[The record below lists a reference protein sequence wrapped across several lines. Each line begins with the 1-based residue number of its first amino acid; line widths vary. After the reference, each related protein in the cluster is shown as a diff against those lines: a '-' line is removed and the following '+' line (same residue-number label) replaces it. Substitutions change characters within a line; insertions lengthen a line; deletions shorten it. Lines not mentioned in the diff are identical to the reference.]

1 MAIKYWVGT
10 SATNRTATWNPAQAP
25 TFNGPWSLTPGG
37 TVRTTNPL
45 VGDTVVFPN
54 YAPLNSLCINNF
66 AGSGNVPMNGL
77 EFYGTAVNQIS
88 KTCTFTIYGNLVG
101 AGTNP
106 VGQNPWF
113 SSPAHR
119 LDFRANGSGPTAPA
133 GDRYYNWG
141 SSNRWGGSS
150 PGTLGGANQLLFRG
164 NNAANGTGGT
174 MYFQSALS
182 ANLAQIYLS
191 EGIMNTGGYSVLCS
205 TFARTYAT
213 APSLQHPGRLEFL
226 GGTITCTGNG
236 AIGTVGGGYLYACTL
251 VNFTSDSSSYGD
263 VGGIA
268 IYSGF
273 PGNAGVVAVG
283 YGPGPSSPADSL
295 PVTYYNNPAGTTF
308 APNFYSNVGYFS
320 NFSFGG
326 SYANQINRST
336 QRLYV
341 KSLNTPTGFSISN
354 LSINVDSS
362 GGIIDTGSLTLGNA
376 TFNGAGGNTS
386 LGNTLTISGNFS
398 LLDGNINLKGKNLNI
413 PTFASVT
420 TATRGVIST
429 TGIGNISP
437 TSGNFFTD
445 QGTFTTDANVII
457 NMPGGGVGVTLTNNS
472 NVGNIQLASGSV
484 LNIKTAAAANVTI
497 RDITTS
503 VRPANINMSTT
514 GTFNLSNL
522 SLAGN
527 AGNVI
532 TFQSNSGGTQFY
544 VSKSSGTITA
554 NFLNI
559 KDSNA
564 SGGASW
570 LADNGTNSNGGNNTG
585 WVFTATVAGINGQF
599 FVFF

>member
-10 SATNRTATWNPAQAP
+10 TATNRFATWNPAQTP
-25 TFNGPWSLTPGG
+25 TLAGPWSLTPGG

-45 VGDTVVFPN
+45 VGDTVVFPD
-54 YAPLNSLCINNF
+54 YSPLNISCTNNL
-66 AGSGNVPMNGL
+66 ASQGNVPMLGL
-77 EFYGTAVNQIS
+77 EFYGAAITQIN
-88 KTCTFTIYGNLVG
+88 KTCTFAIYGNVVG

-106 VGQNPWF
+106 AGQNPYF
-113 SSPAHR
+113 ASPSH
-119 LDFRANGSGPTAPA
+119 LLTFNANGSGPTAPA

-150 PGTLGGANQLLFRG
+150 PGTLGGSNQLLFRG

-182 ANLAQIYLS
+182 ANLAQIYLGS
-191 EGIMNTGGYSVLCS
+191 GIMNTGGYSVLGS
-205 TFARTYAT
+205 FFGVTQAG
-213 APSLQHPGRLEFL
+213 APGPQHPQRLEFL
-226 GGTITCTGNG
+226 GGTITCTGNS
-236 AIGTVGGGYLYACTL
+236 AIGTVGGGYLYACSL
-251 VNFTSDSSSYGD
+251 AQFTSDSGTYGD

-273 PGNAGVVAVG
+273 SGNAGVVAVG
-283 YGPGPSSPADSL
+283 YNTGTSPANSL

-326 SYANQINRST
+326 SYANQINRAT
-336 QRLYV
+336 TRLYV
-341 KSLNTPTGFSISN
+341 KSLTTPTGFSISN

-398 LLDGNINLKGKNLNI
+398 LLDGDINLKGKNLNI

-445 QGTFTTDANVII
+445 QGTFTTAANVII

-484 LNIKTAAAANVTI
+484 LNIKTAAAATVTI
-497 RDITTS
+497 RDIITS

-514 GTFNLSNL
+514 GTFTLSNL

-544 VSKSSGTITA
+544 ISKSSGTITA

-570 LADNGTNSNGGNNTG
+570 LANNGTNSNGGNNTG
-585 WVFTATVAGINGQF
+585 WVFVAVVAGINGQF